1 MMQFE
6 IGFGTLAAAALLG
19 GHLASVVLAWPRSG
33 HRRHRVQPDTSLDLT
48 ILRPLCGVE
57 AYSEAT
63 LRSTFELE
71 GTGIRLLFC
80 VANAGDPV
88 VPLVRQ
94 IMAEYPHTDAELL
107 IGNEQINANPKLN
120 NLIKGWQRV
129 ASEWVAFVDCNVM
142 LPPDAIARLRECWD
156 ERCGMVCSPPIGG
169 LCTNPAAE
177 LEAACLNGYQARW
190 QLAAAQV
197 GLGFAQGKV
206 MFFRRDLLMR
216 VGGLKALASEPA
228 EDAAATKVVRAAG
241 LAVRLVAHPFEQPL
255 GSKRLVD
262 VWKRQLRWA
271 QLRRATFPEFFYLEI
286 LTSAVLP
293 LALLSPNL
301 ATLPGFVLPLF
312 LALWYGGEM
321 ALVARCGWGKA
332 LRSLPL
338 AMARDL
344 LIVPVWVTAIC
355 RNKFEWQ
362 GHAMSV
368 DDLGIAS
375 YEERQSVNW
384 QSQ

>member
-6 IGFGTLAAAALLG
+6 IGLGSLAAATLLS
-19 GHLASVVLAWPRSG
+19 GHLSSVVMAWPRS
-33 HRRHRVQPDTSLDLT
+33 RRSPARIRPDTPIDLT
-48 ILRPLCGVE
+48 ILRPLCGLE
-57 AYSEAT
+57 TYSQAT

-71 GTGIRLLFC
+71 TKGVRLLFC
-80 VANAGDPV
+80 VANAADKV

-94 IMAEYPHTDAELL
+94 IIAEYPHVDAELL
-107 IGNEQINANPKLN
+107 IGNEQLNANPKLN
-120 NLIKGWQRV
+120 NLIKGWQRTT
-129 ASEWVAFVDCNVM
+129 SEWVVFVDSNVM

-169 LCTNPAAE
+169 ICTNLAAE
-177 LEAACLNGYQARW
+177 FEAAFLNGYQARW

-206 MFFRRDLLMR
+206 MFFRRDLLAR

-228 EDAAATKVVRAAG
+228 EDAAATKVVRGAG
-241 LAVRLVAHPFEQPL
+241 LAVRLVARPFVQPL
-255 GSKRLVD
+255 GSKRLAD

-271 QLRRATFPEFFYLEI
+271 QLRRATFPAFFYLEI

-293 LALLSPNL
+293 LALLSL
-301 ATLPGFVLPLF
+301 DFRTLPTFALPVF
-312 LALWYGGEM
+312 LALWYGSEM
-321 ALVARCGWGKA
+321 ALTVRCGWGQS
-332 LRSLPL
+332 LRLLPL
-338 AMARDL
+338 AIARDL
-344 LIVPVWVTAIC
+344 LIVPIWVTAIC

-368 DDLGIAS
+368 DDMGVAS
-375 YEERQSVNW
+375 
-384 QSQ
+384 